1 MNLVKMFEVALSL
14 FEEIASGDAPMAS
27 NLTFDGSTKKP
38 ASMLVDLAIKI
49 LIKCPDFLF

>member
-1 MNLVKMFEVALSL
+1 MFEVALSL

>member
-1 MNLVKMFEVALSL
+1 MNLVKMFEIATAM
-14 FEEIASGDAPMAS
+14 FEEIASGDAPMALS
-27 NLTFDGSTKKP
+27 SSFDGSNKKP